1 MKKVFRVGD
10 AFFKVVGG
18 QELAPVT
25 YWGAS
30 EWGDSFSYGVAGALP
45 SDRYATGISDL
56 IFRISH
62 RMKNKGMA
70 KAIPL
75 FLVRV
80 GRFELPA
87 S

>member
-1 MKKVFRVGD
+1 MKKVFRVGH
-10 AFFKVVGG
+10 AFFRVVVGR
-18 QELAPVT
+18 ELAPTT

-30 EWGDSFSYGVAGALP
+30 EWGDSFNHGVAGALA

-62 RMKNKGMA
+62 QKKNKGMA